1 MKKVVGYSV
10 VFVVVFI
17 TSAVVNLPAQFV
29 FQQLPLPLPLQVMG
43 VQGTIWQGSA
53 EQVRWQGRHL
63 GDMRWQL
70 KPSALL
76 AANVEVD
83 VRFGRGSELS
93 LRGKGTLGYG
103 LSGLYAENA
112 IVSMPAD
119 IALAQAPLSL
129 PIEAQGQ
136 LELSINQYRYQA
148 PFCSSAEGSLVW
160 SSANVESLLGVL
172 ALNQVMAD
180 LQCSDNTLT
189 VKGKQNSQQVGSE
202 FSAQL
207 NPNLSYQADG
217 WFKPGAEFPE
227 SLAQQL
233 KWLPEPDAQGRYS
246 FKHQGHL

>member
-1 MKKVVGYSV
+1 MKKVVGHSV

-17 TSAVVNLPAQFV
+17 TSALVNLPAQFV
-29 FQQLPLPLPLQVMG
+29 FQQLPLPLSLQLIG

-53 EQVRWQGRHL
+53 EQVRWQARKL
-63 GDMRWQL
+63 GDVSWQL

-76 AANVEVD
+76 AANVEAD

-93 LRGKGTLGYG
+93 LRGKGTVGYG
-103 LSGLYAENA
+103 FSGLYAENT
-112 IVSMPAD
+112 IVSMPAEV
-119 IALAQAPLSL
+119 AFAQASLPL

-148 PFCSSAEGSLVW
+148 PFCSTAQGALVW
-160 SSANVESLLGVL
+160 SAASAESLLGVL

-180 LQCSDNTLT
+180 LQCSDNTMT
-189 VKGKQNSQQVGSE
+189 VKGKQNSEQVSSE

-207 NPNLSYQADG
+207 NPNRSYQADG
-217 WFKPGAEFPE
+217 WFKPGAEFPQP
-227 SLAQQL
+227 LAQQL

-246 FKHQGHL
+246 FKHQGRL